1 MTDDL
6 IDLSEDISELWDF
19 IPLNKDSEI
28 GELLLQNTLIRKEKP
43 YYNNICLNVCNFY
56 VYILHCLLC
65 RLYKLDENNIELLKY
80 IQITKSVFCSA
91 EEGEQVVISDSQHIN
106 APLFFRIENDAFD
119 YFLYLMNVDK
129 GCCGEYGT
137 HKAIFKIRNQAAH
150 LNYTPLS
157 YENFQSLVTDI
168 KNNLSFWA
176 SQFYQKMKSL
186 MYDEITPLIEEQL
199 IDSDNYENY
208 FVELN
213 RNYNI
218 SPYDYNLFLKNNL
231 FADAIQGTY
240 KEYLKKYIEDVLK
253 LSENEE

>member
-1 MTDDL
+1 
-6 IDLSEDISELWDF
+6 
-19 IPLNKDSEI
+19 
-28 GELLLQNTLIRKEKP
+28 
-43 YYNNICLNVCNFY
+43 
-56 VYILHCLLC
+56 
-65 RLYKLDENNIELLKY
+65 
-80 IQITKSVFCSA
+80 
-91 EEGEQVVISDSQHIN
+91 
-106 APLFFRIENDAFD
+106 
-119 YFLYLMNVDK
+119 
-129 GCCGEYGT
+129 
-137 HKAIFKIRNQAAH
+137 
-150 LNYTPLS
+150 
-157 YENFQSLVTDI
+157 
-168 KNNLSFWA
+168 
-176 SQFYQKMKSL
+176 MKSL

>member
-19 IPLNKDSEI
+19 LPLNKDSEI

-43 YYNNICLNVCNFY
+43 FYNNICLNVCNFY
-56 VYILHCLLC
+56 IYILHCWLC

-80 IQITKSVFCSA
+80 IQITKRVFCSS
-91 EEGEQVVISDSQHIN
+91 EEGEQVIISDPQHII

-129 GCCGEYGT
+129 GKCAAYT
-137 HKAIFKIRNQAAH
+137 LHKNIFKLRNQAAH
-150 LNYTPLS
+150 LNYNPLS
-157 YENFQSLVTDI
+157 YDKFQGLVSDI
-168 KNNLSFWA
+168 ISNL
-176 SQFYQKMKSL
+176 KSL
-186 MYDEITPLIEEQL
+186 ASEFYVYIDKLISNQITPLIEEQL

-213 RNYNI
+213 RDYNI
-218 SPYDYNLFLKNNL
+218 SQYDYSLFLKNNL
-231 FADAIQGTY
+231 FTDSIQGTY
-240 KEYLKKYIEDVLK
+240 KEYLKKYIYDILK
-253 LSENEE
+253 LSGDEE